1 MKKMLIKNSKPFLRF
16 FQKISL
22 LQSPRVSLHTIK
34 VNELILK
41 EYNNEVEKAIELK
54 SYELDQ
60 DSESLRPDELFVK
73 LIAAPI
79 NPADINIIQG
89 RYGILPK
96 TLPSKMGN
104 EGLFEVVRV
113 HENNS
118 KFRKGDWLLPTGSF
132 PCWQSHSVANES
144 QFYRLPNNLDKRFCA
159 TLKVNPVTAYRM
171 LINFR
176 ELKPNDTVIQ
186 NGANSAVGQAVIQ
199 LGKVM
204 NLNIINIVRKRTNQ
218 EELNQQLKDLGAK
231 YIFTEEELRS
241 SKYLTNDL
249 WKEIPRPR
257 FALNCVGGKATTDL
271 VRLLDKESIMVTYG
285 GMSKQ
290 PLSFNTADFIFK
302 NFQSFGF
309 WLTSWRDKH
318 KNEFEKSIS
327 FLCDLA
333 AKGQF
338 KPPKCEEFKLENY
351 NEAFKRVQTP
361 LVTSK
366 ILFIN

>member
-1 MKKMLIKNSKPFLRF
+1 MFQNKILNFGSKQASKLKLISRKYASIQVK
-16 FQKISL
+16 
-22 LQSPRVSLHTIK
+22 
-34 VNELILK
+34 ELKLK
-41 EYNNEVEKAIELK
+41 EFGNEENGLELS
-54 SYELDQ
+54 SYELDETKIKLKPNEMLIKLVAAPVHPADLMEIRGKYGVLPQ
-60 DSESLRPDELFVK
+60 TLPAIMGIEGAFEVIKASAKSHAFKRGDRVIATGMNWGSWRTHSIADESLFYKIPNK
-73 LIAAPI
+73 LDNHSSA
-79 NPADINIIQG
+79 
-89 RYGILPK
+89 
-96 TLPSKMGN
+96 
-104 EGLFEVVRV
+104 
-113 HENNS
+113 
-118 KFRKGDWLLPTGSF
+118 LL
-132 PCWQSHSVANES
+132 
-144 QFYRLPNNLDKRFCA
+144 KI
-159 TLKVNPVTAYRM
+159 NPVTAYRM

-302 NFQSFGF
+302 NFKSVGF
-309 WLTSWRDKH
+309 WVTQWRENNKS
-318 KNEFEKSIS
+318 EF
-327 FLCDLA
+327 
-333 AKGQF
+333 KGTVDRLSELILSKQL
-338 KPPKCEEFKLENY
+338 KPPRCKEFKLDEFR
-351 NEAFKRVQTP
+351 EAFKLVQTP
-361 LVTSK
+361 QINCKV
-366 ILFIN
+366 LFVC